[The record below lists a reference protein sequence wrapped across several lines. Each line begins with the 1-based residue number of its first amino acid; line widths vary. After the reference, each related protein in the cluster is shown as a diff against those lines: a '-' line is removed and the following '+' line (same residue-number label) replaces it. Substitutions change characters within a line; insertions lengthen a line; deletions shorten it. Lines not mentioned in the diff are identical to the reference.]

1 MKDGRYEVVKDI
13 VLQSGREMFKKGI
26 IIYRTNGVYYTERG
40 MLPPEYQDFLRDFM
54 REEED
59 LKGDM
64 KEEEDL
70 IKGIEEEVE
79 ETKMEYN

>member
-13 VLQSGREMFKKGI
+13 ILQSGREMFKKGI

-54 REEED
+54 
-59 LKGDM
+59 

-70 IKGIEEEVE
+70 GW
-79 ETKMEYN
+79 EYICPLKTSVAYQNEKEDLD